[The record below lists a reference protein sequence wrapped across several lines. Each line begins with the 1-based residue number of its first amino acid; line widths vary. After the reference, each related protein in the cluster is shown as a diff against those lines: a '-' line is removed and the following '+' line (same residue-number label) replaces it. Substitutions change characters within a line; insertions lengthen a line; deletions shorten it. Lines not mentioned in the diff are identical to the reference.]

1 MLGIDWYSMSKTSDN
16 AGYIVGGRSLGP
28 ATTAISAGA
37 SDMSGWLLL
46 GLSGAMFVGGLSEG
60 LWISMGLIIGA
71 YINWKAVAAKLRG
84 FSETLVAITLLT
96 CIGERFEDKSSVLK
110 IVAAVVILLFFTLYA
125 LRRFRPERWNLFIR
139 PRLRCHRANCDDY
152 YHPGGSFLYV
162 SRWLTR
168 CLLD

>member
-84 FSETLVAITLLT
+84 FSETLGAITLLT
-96 CIGERFEDKSSVLK
+96 YIGERFEDKSSVLK

-125 LRRFRPERWNLFIR
+125 LRFT
-139 PRLRCHRANCDDY
+139 
-152 YHPGGSFLYV
+152 LYV
-162 SRWLTR
+162 ASGLKGGTF
-168 CLLD
+168 LFAHAFDAIEQTAMIITTLVVVFYMFLGG